1 MGKELSVIERRQ
13 MKDLED
19 VIAKGMAT
27 FYEVGFALMQIRDGK
42 FYRESHQTFE
52 AYCIDKWGIQRS
64 RAYQMIEACEVRQD
78 LSTMVDKNVVE
89 SVTVNERQ
97 VRELSKVPIEELPE
111 IAETI
116 AEKVN
121 AGEKVTAK
129 VIREIVSSKLA
140 DPEPVRQ
147 CVAEVPTSQT
157 AVENASFCTQIKTK
171 INEALKLLREV
182 PEVDG
187 TQYLV
192 QRERSIRSKLESA
205 KDEVVSATP
214 DRLCGKCNG
223 KKCVQCGNMG
233 WVTARM

>member
-1 MGKELSVIERRQ
+1 MNDLSVTAKKRFNELVSTIDKWHNRTISDIWPAFIELRENRGY
-13 MKDLED
+13 LETH
-19 VIAKGMAT
+19 K
-27 FYEVGFALMQIRDGK
+27 
-42 FYRESHQTFE
+42 TFE
-52 AYCIDKWGIQRS
+52 AFCQDRWGYGRNYVNKIIQS
-64 RAYQMIEACEVRQD
+64 GEVVSG
-78 LSTMVDKNVVE
+78 LGTMVPKVAE
-89 SVTVNERQ
+89 ALKTERQ
-97 VRELSKVPIEELPE
+97 IRELVNVNDDDMP
-111 IAETI
+111 TV
-116 AEKVN
+116 AEKLEEKLN
-121 AGEKVTAK
+121 AGEKLTAK
-129 VIREIVSSKLA
+129 VVKQVVA
-140 DPEPVRQ
+140 DVVLPPAEPP
-147 CVAEVPTSQT
+147 ANENDP
-157 AVENASFCTQIKTK
+157 VENASFCTQIKTK